1 VRLFGISRQAFY
13 KQKQRLD
20 MAFEQKAKVVL
31 FITEERYLH
40 KRMGSIKLYGLTKL
54 KLISAGVKCG
64 RDKFIDIMREEGLLV
79 KKKKNYTK
87 TTDSNHRYHKYPNL
101 IKDLEITG
109 PEQVY
114 VLDITYIR
122 VGNGFMYLFLCTD
135 AYSKRIMG
143 YYLSE
148 DMKVASAKRALQ
160 MAISNSKKII
170 GIIHHSDRGIQYCH
184 PKYSSFAELEG
195 MVMSMTTKHDPYE
208 NAIAERVNGILKN
221 EYGIGDGYPD
231 TKTAKADVARVIWIY
246 NNLRPHMSC
255 GMLTPVQAHQQS
267 YYRLRR
273 WGRSKSTAKVSPA
286 ATPVKAKAGPGNTG
300 ALTELP
306 AGLNRAIEH

>member
-1 VRLFGISRQAFY
+1 M
-13 KQKQRLD
+13 KQRQDNDLG
-20 MAFEQKAKVVL
+20 QKAKVVL
-31 FITEERYLH
+31 FVVEERRIH
-40 KRMGSIKLYGLTKL
+40 KRMGSTKLYGILKL

-79 KKKKNYTK
+79 KKKKNYTR

-101 IKDLEITG
+101 IQDLEITK

-122 VGNGFMYLFLCTD
+122 VADGFMYLFLCTD
-135 AYSKRIMG
+135 AYSKQIMG

-148 DMKVASAKRALQ
+148 DMKVSSAKKTLQ
-160 MAISNSKKII
+160 MAISNSKCAT
-170 GIIHHSDRGIQYCH
+170 GIIHHSDRGLQYCH
-184 PKYSSFAELEG
+184 PDYTDFSELEG

-208 NAIAERVNGILKN
+208 NAVAERVNGILKN

-231 TKTAKADVARVIWIY
+231 ANTARRDITRVIWIY

-255 GMLTPVQAHQQS
+255 HMLTPVQAHEQS
-267 YYRLRR
+267 YYKLRR
-273 WGRSKSTAKVSPA
+273 WGRTGITANKCLFPAQPSPMA
-286 ATPVKAKAGPGNTG
+286 FRAGLGGLEKALNGNT
-300 ALTELP
+300 LDNKKDTIL
-306 AGLNRAIEH
+306 

>member
-1 VRLFGISRQAFY
+1 MLGISRQAIY
-13 KQKQRLD
+13 KQKQRMD
-20 MAFEQKAKVVL
+20 KEQEIRNQIVE
-31 FITEERYLH
+31 FINAERRLH
-40 KRMGSIKLYGLTKL
+40 KYMGSIKLYGLTKL
-54 KLISAGVKCG
+54 KVISSGIKCG
-64 RDKFIDIMREEGLLV
+64 RDKFIEIMREERLLV

-101 IKDLEITG
+101 IKETEISR

-114 VLDITYIR
+114 VLDITYIH
-122 VGNGFMYLFLCTD
+122 VDNEHMYLFLCTD

-148 DMKVASAKRALQ
+148 DMKVSSAEKALK
-160 MAISNSKKII
+160 MAIENSNNPN
-170 GIIHHSDRGIQYCH
+170 GIIHHSDRGLQYCH
-184 PKYSSFAELEG
+184 PNYTTYAENNG
-195 MVMSMTTKHDPYE
+195 MIMSMTTKHDPYE

-246 NNLRPHMSC
+246 NNRRPHMSC
-255 GMLTPVQAHQQS
+255 GMLTPIQAHQQS

-286 ATPVKAKAGPGNTG
+286 ASPVKAKAGPGNTG